1 MDGKKINNMP
11 GQRIPSGHPSKSDKS
26 GTTALKAGNKPYK
39 SGKQQWNKAQNN
51 KVNGKSTPYRG
62 AEHRPSSG
70 KPATG
75 RATVTERKPVE
86 GMEGM
91 EARRLALKVIRDVT
105 ENDAYASLSLNRAL
119 TGCGLNPQ
127 DRRLV
132 TRLVYDTLDRIM
144 YLDHALNQVMA
155 RPDTDIKLL
164 NILRLGACQILLE
177 DKIPES
183 AATNTSVQLCVEAG
197 MAGLKGVCNG
207 ILRNLIRRKDE
218 LEWPDPET
226 EPVRAL
232 SLKYSVPEWLAEKL
246 LSDWGNETEALL
258 AYRNTEA
265 TVTVRGNLLE
275 GGEAELDRLL
285 EKKVWGKQP
294 GLLPYSRKINGM
306 ADVAQDTDFL
316 SGRFSIQSESSMMAC
331 LAVDVR
337 RGKQVLDACAAPGGK
352 TCFLA
357 ELMGG
362 TGRVQAWD
370 VHEHRVKLIEA
381 QTTRLKLENVRPMVR
396 DATKFRPEM
405 ELTMDAVLLDAPC
418 SGLGVIAEKP
428 DIKSR
433 VSAESIAE
441 LTALQKMLLD
451 TVSRYV
457 KKGGTFVYSTC
468 SVLKDENERQIEA
481 FLESH
486 PDFELQKLPET
497 VPEQFRRYEGTGLQL
512 LPHRD
517 GVEGFYICRMKRK
530 A

>member
-1 MDGKKINNMP
+1 
-11 GQRIPSGHPSKSDKS
+11 
-26 GTTALKAGNKPYK
+26 
-39 SGKQQWNKAQNN
+39 
-51 KVNGKSTPYRG
+51 
-62 AEHRPSSG
+62 
-70 KPATG
+70 
-75 RATVTERKPVE
+75 
-86 GMEGM
+86 MEGM

-105 ENDAYASLSLNRAL
+105 ENDAYASLSLNKVL

-144 YLDHALNQVMA
+144 YLDHALSQVMA
-155 RPDTDIKLL
+155 KPDTDIKLM

-177 DKIPES
+177 DRIPES

-207 ILRNLIRRKDE
+207 ILRNLIRKKDE
-218 LEWPDPET
+218 LEWPDPES
-226 EPVRAL
+226 EPIRAM

-246 LSDWGNETEALL
+246 LADWGDEAEKLL

-265 TVTVRGNLLE
+265 TVTVRGNLLA
-275 GGEAELDRLL
+275 GGEDELDKLL
-285 EKKVWGKQP
+285 DKKVWEKQP
-294 GLLPYSRKINGM
+294 GILPCSRKISGM

-316 SGRFSIQSESSMMAC
+316 SGHFSIQSESSMMAC
-331 LAVDVR
+331 MAMDVK
-337 RGKQVLDACAAPGGK
+337 RGKQVLDTCAAPGGK

-381 QTTRLKLENVRPMVR
+381 QTNRLKLENVRPMVR

-405 ELTMDAVLLDAPC
+405 EQTMDAVLLDAPC
-418 SGLGVIAEKP
+418 SGLGVMAEKP
-428 DIKSR
+428 DIKNR
-433 VSAESIAE
+433 VKPESIEE
-441 LTALQKMLLD
+441 LTALQKTLLD

-457 KKGGTFVYSTC
+457 RKGGTFVYSTC
-468 SVLKDENERQIEA
+468 SVLKDENERQIKA

-486 PDFELQKLPET
+486 PDFEMQKLPET
-497 VPEQFRRYEGTGLQL
+497 IPEQFRQYEGIGLQL

>member
-1 MDGKKINNMP
+1 MDEMKPN
-11 GQRIPSGHPSKSDKS
+11 SGMNTKRTFGNAHKSGMYAGKSDGFHKKS
-26 GTTALKAGNKPYK
+26 GASSWNGPRKEGPHGSHPRTEGNNRRNVHP
-39 SGKQQWNKAQNN
+39 G
-51 KVNGKSTPYRG
+51 TDRRPR
-62 AEHRPSSG
+62 AEQ
-70 KPATG
+70 KPA
-75 RATVTERKPVE
+75 E

-105 ENDAYASLSLNRAL
+105 ENDAYASLSLNKVL

-144 YLDHALNQVMA
+144 YLDHALSQVMA
-155 RPDTDIKLL
+155 KPDTDIKLM

-177 DKIPES
+177 DRIPES

-207 ILRNLIRRKDE
+207 ILRNLIRKKDE
-218 LEWPDPET
+218 LEWPDPES
-226 EPVRAL
+226 EPIRAM

-246 LSDWGNETEALL
+246 LADWGDEAKQLL

-265 TVTVRGNLLE
+265 TVTVRGNLLA
-275 GGEAELDRLL
+275 GGEDELDKLL
-285 EKKVWGKQP
+285 DKKVWEKQP
-294 GLLPYSRKINGM
+294 GILPCSRKISGM

-316 SGRFSIQSESSMMAC
+316 SGHFSIQSESSMMAC
-331 LAVDVR
+331 MAMDVK
-337 RGKQVLDACAAPGGK
+337 RGKQVLDTCAAPGGK

-381 QTTRLKLENVRPMVR
+381 QTNRLKLENVRPMVR

-405 ELTMDAVLLDAPC
+405 EQTMDAVLLDAPC
-418 SGLGVIAEKP
+418 SGLGVMAEKP
-428 DIKSR
+428 DIKNR
-433 VSAESIAE
+433 VKPESIEE
-441 LTALQKMLLD
+441 LTALQKTLLD

-457 KKGGTFVYSTC
+457 RKGGTFVYSTC
-468 SVLKDENERQIEA
+468 SVLKDENERQIKA

-486 PDFELQKLPET
+486 PDFEMQKLPET
-497 VPEQFRRYEGTGLQL
+497 IPEQFRQYEGIGLQL

>member
-1 MDGKKINNMP
+1 MDDKKP
-11 GQRIPSGHPSKSDKS
+11 YSGTKTKNASGYSHKS
-26 GTTALKAGNKPYK
+26 G
-39 SGKQQWNKAQNN
+39 NKAWNN
-51 KVNGKSTPYRG
+51 DRRDAAHDRFHRNDRG
-62 AEHRPSSG
+62 HGGNTSG
-70 KPATG
+70 TDRSVRTEQKPA
-75 RATVTERKPVE
+75 E

-91 EARRLALKVIRDVT
+91 EARRLALKVIRDVI
-105 ENDAYASLSLNRAL
+105 ENDAYASLSLNKVL

-155 RPDTDIKLL
+155 RPDTDIKLM

-177 DKIPES
+177 DRIPES
-183 AATNTSVQLCVEAG
+183 AATNTSVQLCTEAG

-207 ILRNLIRRKDE
+207 ILRNLIRKKDE

-226 EPVRAL
+226 EPIRAM

-246 LSDWGNETEALL
+246 LDDWGGEAEKLL

-265 TVTVRGNLLE
+265 TVTVRGNLLT
-275 GGEAELDRLL
+275 GGEEELDRLL
-285 EKKVWGKQP
+285 DRKVWEKQA
-294 GLLPYSRKINGM
+294 GVLPCSRRISGM
-306 ADVAQDTDFL
+306 ADVARDTDFL
-316 SGRFSIQSESSMMAC
+316 SGNFSIQSESSMMAC
-331 LAVDVR
+331 LAVDVK

-396 DATKFRPEM
+396 DATKYRPEM
-405 ELTMDAVLLDAPC
+405 DQSMDAVLLDAPC
-418 SGLGVIAEKP
+418 SGLGVMAEKP
-428 DIKSR
+428 DIKNR
-433 VSAESIAE
+433 VKPENIAE
-441 LTALQKMLLD
+441 LTALQKTLLD

-457 KKGGTFVYSTC
+457 KKGGNFVYSTC
-468 SVLKDENERQIEA
+468 SVLKDENEYQIKA
-481 FLESH
+481 FLENH
-486 PDFELQKLPET
+486 PDFELQKLPDAI
-497 VPEQFRRYEGTGLQL
+497 PEQFRQYEGTGLQL